1 MWNTYIVFYKN
12 NWIIWQGQKNV
23 SYDGLVG
30 IPLKSRFIVK
40 KGKTPKERKARFEYN
55 REEMFSS

>member
-1 MWNTYIVFYKN
+1 MWNTYIVFYKKQLDN
-12 NWIIWQGQKNV
+12 MAGSKNV
-23 SYDGLVG
+23 CYDGLVG

>member
-1 MWNTYIVFYKN
+1 MAASK
-12 NWIIWQGQKNV
+12 KNV
-23 SYDGLVG
+23 CCDGLVG

-40 KGKTPKERKARFEYN
+40 KGKTPKERKASFEYH